1 MNLRAIVRHIDGS
14 KIKYDVNDVNSVDHA
29 FKVIKEEDPNSVV
42 TLLLIPGGKRGVS
55 HK

>member
-1 MNLRAIVRHIDGS
+1 MNFRAIVRHIDGG

-29 FKVIKEEDPNSVV
+29 FEVIKKEDPNSAV
-42 TLLLIPGGKRGVS
+42 TLLLILGGKRGVS